1 MKKLTLGL
9 SFVAAAGLVLASCSS
24 DDDQSTPVGNQVSKS
39 AVIENYANIVY
50 QNYKD
55 AYDDAVALE
64 TAINTFVG
72 EPTDANFTEAKNKW
86 RDARESY
93 GTTEAFRFANGPI
106 DDENGPEGLLNAWPL
121 DENYIDYVDNNGAVL
136 NGGIINDTENFPEIT
151 KDLLISLNEDG
162 GEKNISTGYHAIE
175 FLLWGQDLTAPADN
189 LPGQRAYTDF
199 VDEGGT
205 ALNEDRRREYLVV
218 CADLLTDHLS
228 YLVDQ
233 WKEGGEYRG
242 VFLALPED
250 EALQNMYLG
259 ITTLAA
265 AELAVE
271 RMDVALA
278 NMDQE
283 DEHSC
288 FSDNTHRDVY
298 LNYKGVINV
307 YRGEYGSVSG
317 ASLEDLVAQAD
328 AQTAQDTDAAITT
341 TEASIAAIAIPFDYA
356 ISGGATSEEGA
367 KVKAAVLN
375 LQQQLGAN
383 LLAGASKLGIS
394 VTIE

>member
-1 MKKLTLGL
+1 MRKLTMGL
-9 SFVAAAGLVLASCSS
+9 SLVAVTGLVMVSCNN
-24 DDDQSTPVGNQVSKS
+24 DDDQSTPSF
-39 AVIENYANIVY
+39 AVTKAEVIDNYANIVY

-55 AYDDAVALE
+55 AYDDGVALE
-64 TAINTFVG
+64 EAINAFTTN
-72 EPTDANFTEAKNKW
+72 PTDANFTTAKLRWKT
-86 RDARESY
+86 ARESY

-121 DENYIDYVDNNGAVL
+121 DENYIDYVDNNGTVID
-136 NGGIINDTENFPEIT
+136 GGIINATDTYPEIT

-175 FLLWGQDLTAPADN
+175 FLLWGQDLTAPADMI
-189 LPGQRAYTDF
+189 PGQRPYTDF
-199 VDEGGT
+199 VDGGT
-205 ALNEDRRREYLVV
+205 AINQDRRRDYLNVV
-218 CADLLTDHLS
+218 ADLLTDHLS

-233 WKEGGEYRG
+233 WKEGGAYRN
-242 VFLALPED
+242 VFLALSED
-250 EALQNMYLG
+250 TALQNMYLG

-288 FSDNTHRDVY
+288 FSDNTHRDIY
-298 LNYKGVINV
+298 LNFKGVYNVYKGT
-307 YRGEYGSVSG
+307 YGNITG
-317 ASLEDLVAQAD
+317 ASLEDLVEQAD
-328 AQTAQDTDAAITT
+328 AMIADDTDAAFIL
-341 TEASIAAIAIPFDYA
+341 TENSINAIAIPFDYA
-356 ISGGATSEEGA
+356 IMGGANSEEGA
-367 KVKAAVLN
+367 KVKTAVLD
-375 LQQQLGAN
+375 LQEQLAPN
-383 LLAGASKLGIS
+383 LLAGAAKLGIS